1 MTLKERAIAIHAEH
15 IRITDKM
22 IRAGHAAIYENNG
35 PTDVK
40 AIYEAMERA
49 RTEPEYRDGWYWV
62 KHPTSGEPIV
72 AYFASGCW
80 NFTDGS
86 GASTV
91 TVISGPIAPPD
102 SEPQWIEWN
111 GTGEPPTG
119 KVYGKSRNGLVFGPA
134 PAHEFG
140 WRHDVDGNSAG
151 DIVAYRPA

>member
-49 RTEPEYRDGWYWV
+49 RTEPDRAPGYYWV
-62 KHPTSGEPIV
+62 HDADGKTDPYIAQWTGNGFLVTGVEDYIDEP
-72 AYFASGCW
+72 
-80 NFTDGS
+80 
-86 GASTV
+86 
-91 TVISGPIAPPD
+91 TVISGPIA
-102 SEPQWIEWN
+102 EPQWIEWN